1 MSNEVCN
8 KVGGIY
14 TVVSSKAAQMVSYYG
29 KNYYTVGFY
38 NPGNAK
44 VELDEEKPPEP
55 FDAVFKKLE
64 SRGIRCHY
72 GRWLIAGRPQAIL
85 LDTKEFMSEADNIK
99 TECWNTFQID
109 SLHSNNMF
117 TEPLVWSTAVGMMLE
132 ELMKAS
138 PFKGSKCV
146 AHFHEWI
153 SGGGLLYLKCKK
165 MDIATVFTTHA
176 TMLGRTLC
184 GSGVNLYELIN
195 ERMNHTKSTDLAK
208 RYGVA
213 DKHGVE
219 MACAR
224 NADVFTTV
232 SEITG
237 REAQFLLEKEPDM
250 LLPNGLDMDKYPEM
264 DELTILRRKYRV
276 RTREFL
282 TAYFCRYYPM
292 DMFNFRSMFLSG
304 RYEMFN
310 KGIDLFIDA
319 LGRLNEKMK
328 QSKTE
333 KNVIAFIF
341 VPTQTRGEKMEILK
355 NTSLLE
361 EMYEHI
367 DEILPEVR
375 EKIIKDMTKGE
386 IPKEVLSEETL
397 GIFRKLI
404 AHFIGKRG
412 ETPPLSAFE
421 LAYPED
427 DDGVIKALKKNNLL
441 NREEDKVK
449 VIFYPAYL
457 SAADRLIALDYDQ
470 AAMTC
475 DVGVFP
481 SYYEPWG
488 YTPLE
493 SAAMGS
499 LAVTTDLAGFGRF
512 IQGKGEGIYV
522 LTRENRSW
530 DDMVKDLTEKLYQIV
545 NLSQRELM
553 DYRMSAKKMSLLADW
568 KNLAKNYIQAH
579 DMALEKMKRKSK

>member
-1 MSNEVCN
+1 
-8 KVGGIY
+8 
-14 TVVSSKAAQMVSYYG
+14 
-29 KNYYTVGFY
+29 
-38 NPGNAK
+38 
-44 VELDEEKPPEP
+44 
-55 FDAVFKKLE
+55 
-64 SRGIRCHY
+64 
-72 GRWLIAGRPQAIL
+72 
-85 LDTKEFMSEADNIK
+85 
-99 TECWNTFQID
+99 
-109 SLHSNNMF
+109 
-117 TEPLVWSTAVGMMLE
+117 
-132 ELMKAS
+132 
-138 PFKGSKCV
+138 
-146 AHFHEWI
+146 
-153 SGGGLLYLKCKK
+153 
-165 MDIATVFTTHA
+165 
-176 TMLGRTLC
+176 
-184 GSGVNLYELIN
+184 
-195 ERMNHTKSTDLAK
+195 
-208 RYGVA
+208 
-213 DKHGVE
+213 
-219 MACAR
+219 
-224 NADVFTTV
+224 V